1 MEETKKEE
9 SVEKSVDVNGITA
22 EVKAES
28 KAETPTKK
36 EDEEEISSSDD
47 EDVSDVSDSED
58 KSDEAAADDD
68 DDVVVAHEES
78 SLGFMPCR
86 PGLVSNVVR
95 KSPVRKAHPNLD
107 EWKAKKEAEKEERK
121 KAKRQE
127 KKKKRKAERK
137 ARKAAAA
144 ASEGETAPVAVNG
157 TTKPAPAEEN
167 ATQEPVPVP
176 PKEGKKS
183 AGSLLCFCCGTTD
196 NDIDPKSW
204 KKPRYFEENIYEKF
218 ICALMYH
225 LQFLLHLLT
234 TSVAVSYSMQI
245 QLPWK
250 MPFVAR
256 STAI

>member
-68 DDVVVAHEES
+68 DDVVVPHEES